1 MRAAS
6 NKATSLKVSDNDFK
20 NPTLLK
26 KKKKK
31 PLNFPTE
38 TIYSELAGA

>member
-6 NKATSLKVSDNDFK
+6 NKATSLKVSDNDLK
-20 NPTLLK
+20 NPTPL